1 MLSKFSH
8 FLKSSS
14 AAYIAIMVF
23 AVGCGVKEEPGFA
36 EIKVM
41 SPNGKAEGI
50 DVTIYCT
57 EPNCRIPIATN
68 FEANGIVSD
77 TTIKTNKEGVAT
89 FEFKEPAVLAV
100 YAEGIFSTVKDI
112 GQPGFPQFVT
122 VYDTLCGEGFVT
134 IAKGE
139 IAEEVIELGECIQ

>member
-1 MLSKFSH
+1 MLFKFSNI
-8 FLKSSS
+8 LKSSS
-14 AAYIAIMVF
+14 LSTIALAMLTI
-23 AVGCGVKEEPGFA
+23 GCGVKEEPGFA
-36 EIKVM
+36 EIKVI

-50 DVTIYCT
+50 EVTIYCT
-57 EPNCRIPIATN
+57 EPNCRIPIAAN
-68 FEANGIVSD
+68 FEDNGIVSD
-77 TTIKTNKEGVAT
+77 TTVVTNKEGIAT

-100 YAEGIFSTVKDI
+100 YAEGVFSTVKDI
-112 GQPGFPQFVT
+112 GQPGFPQFIT